1 MKLCAAAQLALLI
14 ALGGAAL
21 SGQTPGGATT
31 TKWVIADGEAG
42 GPAEMDTL
50 IAVANPSTTDGLA
63 GITLQFDDGSI
74 EHGTLALP
82 PGARAELSIADQ
94 FPSADGRRFVV
105 VVESLGRPAPDLSL
119 DWFLYSK
126 VSGVS
131 WMPPVSEAAGATP
144 TRGSRIASTHE
155 GNQSAVLSS
164 APAGRSIAA
173 SSTLGAAAYNLK
185 IVSDAS
191 PDLSDLDSLIHST
204 TSRWPSIPEKVW
216 ALFYWT
222 HILKRQTAPI
232 VLHGFEV
239 TDPIRNFTDYGFTM
253 CSTISGINQSL
264 YERLG
269 VRHQYWDL
277 CNHSV
282 SAVEYGGRFR
292 MVDSSMSNL
301 VTTDDGVT
309 LASVEEAAADGARLV
324 RERSL
329 YATSANGFLTGTD
342 QMRNL
347 ADTVNPTDGTIISG
361 FAANFCAD
369 GLKFRDYYYNWDAG
383 HRYVL
388 NLRENETYT
397 RYYQRLGTIPDYW
410 VGSERSGA
418 PNPDSTYEIEPSDR
432 FGMRGNGRWSL
443 SPSLSPDAWSR
454 AVYRATNIAAAADGL
469 RPAAADQP
477 SEVVY
482 KVQAANAVTSQNIH
496 ARFARTDAA
505 ATATISV
512 SVNHGLT
519 WIDVASVGTSEGPD
533 VQAIASL
540 RGEVNGMYETLV
552 RIQMRT
558 RGSQA
563 GRRAAEGSDDR
574 NADAGQRQSAA
585 KAEPRQ
591 KRDHDRDRRS
601 VRHHGALARPA
612 RRSLAQG
619 RLPVTE
625 HRVAARVGAAEVHRR
640 RLSRCAA
647 AGRAPHV
654 PDGCAGRDHAARLRR
669 AAPQLQSRF
678 VHRFPA
684 FVRRRQPA
692 GSTRTVSA
700 R

>member
-1 MKLCAAAQLALLI
+1 
-14 ALGGAAL
+14 
-21 SGQTPGGATT
+21 
-31 TKWVIADGEAG
+31 
-42 GPAEMDTL
+42 
-50 IAVANPSTTDGLA
+50 
-63 GITLQFDDGSI
+63 
-74 EHGTLALP
+74 
-82 PGARAELSIADQ
+82 
-94 FPSADGRRFVV
+94 
-105 VVESLGRPAPDLSL
+105 
-119 DWFLYSK
+119 
-126 VSGVS
+126 
-131 WMPPVSEAAGATP
+131 MPPVSGAAGAAS
-144 TRGSRIASTHE
+144 TRGKPDRIPPE
-155 GNQSAVLSS
+155 GNPSDILSS

-173 SSTLGAAAYNLK
+173 SSTPGAAAYNLK

-410 VGSERSGA
+410 VGSERTQRA
-418 PNPDSTYEIEPSDR
+418 EPGQHVR
-432 FGMRGNGRWSL
+432 N
-443 SPSLSPDAWSR
+443 R
-454 AVYRATNIAAAADGL
+454 AVGSLRHARKWQVVVVAVAVGRTRGPAPSTARPTSPRPTDGL

-496 ARFARTDAA
+496 ARFARTDGA

-519 WIDVASVGTSEGPD
+519 WIDVAGVGTSEGPD
-533 VQAIASL
+533 VQVIASL
-540 RGEVNGMYETLV
+540 RGEVNGSYETLV

-558 RGSQA
+558 HGPSLDGVLLKGLTIETLTQVNAKALPKLNVGRNEITVGTGDQSDTMVLWPDLRGDSGAGTSTSHTTSRRSPCRCRGSSPRSPIPQGCRRTRTSPTGWMPRRTSRASSTA
-563 GRRAAEGSDDR
+563 GGSTT
-574 NADAGQRQSAA
+574 
-585 KAEPRQ
+585 
-591 KRDHDRDRRS
+591 S
-601 VRHHGALARPA
+601 VPVCTSISCIHSTGA
-612 RRSLAQG
+612 
-619 RLPVTE
+619 
-625 HRVAARVGAAEVHRR
+625 
-640 RLSRCAA
+640 
-647 AGRAPHV
+647 
-654 PDGCAGRDHAARLRR
+654 
-669 AAPQLQSRF
+669 
-678 VHRFPA
+678 
-684 FVRRRQPA
+684 PA

-700 R
+700 RSASPTTSSITRR